1 VNKVRVVLADDHTIV
16 RKGLRILLEEAG
28 LFDVIAEAEDGYEIL
43 DLVAEHQPDVVV
55 MDISMPRLNGLEATR
70 RIKAAF
76 PSIKIVVLTM
86 HLDEEYILQSL
97 HAGAHGYVVKQSA
110 PKDLV
115 LAIEEALKDQV
126 YVSAK
131 LGSQDVEELVRR
143 AQEAMEDGRLASL
156 TRREREIL
164 QLIAE
169 GNDVGKIAVML
180 FISEKTVRAHRS
192 HLMDKLGLHNPAS
205 LTRYALQKGIV
216 SIDE

>member
-1 VNKVRVVLADDHTIV
+1 
-16 RKGLRILLEEAG
+16 
-28 LFDVIAEAEDGYEIL
+28 
-43 DLVAEHQPDVVV
+43 
-55 MDISMPRLNGLEATR
+55 
-70 RIKAAF
+70 
-76 PSIKIVVLTM
+76 M